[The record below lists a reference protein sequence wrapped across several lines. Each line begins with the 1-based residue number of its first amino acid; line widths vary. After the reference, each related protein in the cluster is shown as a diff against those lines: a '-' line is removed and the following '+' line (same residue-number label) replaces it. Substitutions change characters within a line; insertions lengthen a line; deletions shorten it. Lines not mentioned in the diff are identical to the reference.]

1 MKSCRDGQRAHREAD
16 QTPGK
21 TMKIEGPAKVR
32 SDKEEQPSEMFD
44 AVARRLGS
52 SGFGVTHDHE
62 ASLFPLSR

>member
-21 TMKIEGPAKVR
+21 TMKIEGPAKGR

-44 AVARRLGS
+44 AVARPIGIIGLRG
-52 SGFGVTHDHE
+52 D
-62 ASLFPLSR
+62 PRP